1 MKSAKNGNLHMYLEP
16 TYFIDSDSPG
26 VIDYAKKIT
35 HRIDSDSEKAIKL
48 YYAVRDDIYYD
59 PYGIDPNPEF
69 MKASSVL
76 KKRSG
81 FCVTKA
87 ILLAA
92 VARAE
97 KIPARLGFA
106 DVRNHL
112 SSERLRLLMQT
123 DVFVFHGYTEFF
135 LENNW
140 VKATPAFNLSLCE
153 KSGIKPLEF
162 NGKTD
167 SVFHEFDKEGKQHM
181 EYLRDHGHFSD
192 FPYDDMVAA
201 WKEAYPQ
208 LSLESPYVIE
218 GSFEE
223 DVSLERKEQDTK

>member
-1 MKSAKNGNLHMYLEP
+1 MKSAKNSNLEMYLQP
-16 TYFIDSDSPG
+16 TYYIDSDSHE

-35 HRIDSDSEKAIKL
+35 QGIDSDIEKAIKL
-48 YYAVRDDIYYD
+48 YYAVRDEIYYD

-69 MKASSVL
+69 IKASSVL
-76 KKRSG
+76 TKRSG

-112 SSERLRLLMQT
+112 TSERLRELMQT

-135 LENNW
+135 IANKW

-162 NGKTD
+162 NGKND
-167 SVFHEFDKEGKQHM
+167 SVFHEYDTEGKQHM
-181 EYLRDHGHFSD
+181 EYLRDHGNFSD
-192 FPYDDMVAA
+192 FPYDDMVEA
-201 WKEAYPQ
+201 WEEAYPQ
-208 LSLESPYVIE
+208 FSLESPEVIE

-223 DVSLERKEQDTK
+223 DVSLEWLRK

>member
-1 MKSAKNGNLHMYLEP
+1 MEPEKTSNLQIYLQP
-16 TYFIDSDSPG
+16 TYFIDSDSPQ

-35 HRIDSDSEKAIKL
+35 QKIDSDIEKAIKL
-48 YYAVRDDIYYD
+48 YYAVRDEMYYD

-76 KKRSG
+76 NKRSG

-112 SSERLRLLMQT
+112 SSKRLRDLMQT

-135 LENNW
+135 LENKW

-162 NGKTD
+162 NGKND
-167 SVFHEFDKEGKQHM
+167 SIFHEYDKKGNHHM
-181 EYLRDHGHFSD
+181 EYLRDRGNFSD
-192 FPYDDMVAA
+192 FPYEDMVEA

-208 LSLESPYVIE
+208 FSLESPDIIE
-218 GSFEE
+218 GNFEE
-223 DVSLERKEQDTK
+223 DVSLERKEL